1 MGSRLL
7 KRFLSILVFL
17 IIGYVLLLIPD
28 TPPLKPSGGESKSF
42 AWDRDAYWAL
52 LENKFREAR
61 EAGCFQLEKQ
71 LTSNFLKIEKQL
83 AALETAVFAP
93 EAPEFMRLQD
103 SLFNLGMLVAACPDR
118 LEDYIRLFNRVRSVV
133 KDQSVNWDI
142 NSAEARDCIYRLLY
156 GGRMAVEEI
165 MLQSPEEALPSAIT
179 AVDEPSATPS
189 GRILGVTVH
198 SGDILVSRGGAPTSA
213 LIARGNDYPGN
224 FSHTALVHVDENTG
238 QVSIIESHIEKGVT
252 VTRIEDYLKDTK
264 LRVMVLRLRA
274 GLPDLQKDP
283 LLPHRAARYALL
295 RALNEHIPYDF
306 SMDIN
311 DPSQLFCSEVVSD
324 AYRSTGVRLWSGL
337 SRVSDTGVKTWL
349 AAFGVRHFITQEP
362 SDLEYD
368 PQLRVVAEWRDYQT
382 LRQDRLDNAVVD
394 VMLEKANA
402 GENLKYDWYKL
413 PLARFLKLYSVFLN
427 WFGEVGPIPEGMNA
441 TAALKNEWFSQQHK
455 SARDKLDELV
465 RNFKRENR
473 YSPPYWEIVKLARQ
487 ATARNPL

>member
-1 MGSRLL
+1 MMSRLS
-7 KRFLSILVFL
+7 KRVL
-17 IIGYVLLLIPD
+17 IILAFLAVGYVLLLIPD
-28 TPPLKPSGGESKSF
+28 SPPLKPSGGESESF
-42 AWDRDAYWAL
+42 AWNRDAYWTM

-71 LTSNFLKIEKQL
+71 LASNFSTIEKQVTI
-83 AALETAVFAP
+83 LETAVFAP
-93 EAPEFMRLQD
+93 QAPEFMRLQD

-118 LEDYIRLFNRVRSVV
+118 LEDYIRLFNRVRTVV

-165 MLQSPEEALPSAIT
+165 MLQSPEEALPETIT
-179 AVDEPSATPS
+179 AIAEPSATPS
-189 GRILGVTVH
+189 GRILGVNIH

-224 FSHTALVHVDENTG
+224 FSHAALVHVDENTG

-252 VTRIEDYLKDTK
+252 VARIEDYLEDTK
-264 LRVMVLRLRA
+264 LRVMVLRLRN

-283 LLPHRAARYALL
+283 LLPHRAARYALQ

-311 DPSQLFCSEVVSD
+311 DPSKLFCSEVISD

-337 SRVSDTGVKTWL
+337 SRISDTGVKTWL

-368 PQLRVVAEWRDYQT
+368 PQLRVVAEWRDYRT

-402 GENLKYDWYKL
+402 GEDLKYDLYKL
-413 PLARFLKLYSVFLN
+413 PLARILKLYSVFLN
-427 WFGEVGPIPEGMNA
+427 WFGEMGPIPEGMNA
-441 TAALKNEWFSQQHK
+441 IAALKNEWFSRQHK
-455 SARDKLDELV
+455 SVRDKLDEHV
-465 RNFKRENR
+465 RNFKRDKG

-487 ATARNPL
+487 AMAQSLL